1 MSVLIIVGVLAAFM
15 LAALLA
21 AMIADLTWW
30 KCIVLVAAAVLV
42 GGYFVVEDSDTFHRL
57 YWRWSL
63 PAFPPDETSFIAVAD
78 QLRGLR
84 REAAA
89 GSENAAA
96 LRQTEARLCALPM
109 VAENWIGR
117 VDQMFSV
124 STGEGVSLAIDIWPY
139 LVVRTAFFPDHTGT
153 LIRAGSPLFAPVSSL
168 RQGDVVRFSGRIVG
182 HSGACPDDPPVDE
195 NEKLR
200 DPEFLLRFAQ
210 VAKAA
215 GR

>member
-1 MSVLIIVGVLAAFM
+1 MGLLIIVGVLVAFM

-30 KCIVLVAAAVLV
+30 KGIVLLAAAVLA

-63 PAFPPDETSFIAVAD
+63 PAFPPDETSFIAVAE
-78 QLRGLR
+78 QLRALR
-84 REAAA
+84 RETAA
-89 GSENAAA
+89 GSVNAAA
-96 LRQTEARLCALPM
+96 LRQTEARLCALPV
-109 VAENWIGR
+109 VADNWIGR
-117 VDQMFSV
+117 VDERFAV
-124 STGEGVSLAIDIWPY
+124 SAGEGVSLAIEISPY

-153 LIRAGSPLFAPVSSL
+153 LIRAGSLLFASVSAL

-182 HSGACPDDPPVDE
+182 HAGACPDDPPVDE

-215 GR
+215 GH